1 MSPMNKEINDPTTSS
16 IDVAWNYSKNGN
28 TSIKLNA
35 PKMLLFEGKEA
46 YTEFPEGVLVYS
58 YEHNGNKDASL
69 RADYAIQ
76 IPKEQLMKARGNVV
90 LKNAKGEVLETEFLI
105 WDEEKEKIFTEEL
118 VKITQGTQTIIGE
131 GFESDIYFSDYYIK
145 NTRGIINLD

>member
-16 IDVAWNYSKNGN
+16 IDVVWNYSKNGN

-35 PKMLLFEGKEA
+35 PKMLLFEGKDP

-90 LKNAKGEVLETEFLI
+90 LKTQ
-105 WDEEKEKIFTEEL
+105 KEKC
-118 VKITQGTQTIIGE
+118 
-131 GFESDIYFSDYYIK
+131 
-145 NTRGIINLD
+145 